1 MAHHSVLAAPWL
13 LETLWNLSV
22 LSVPAS
28 YKVSLQSFH
37 QVWDGF
43 CPQWPQ
49 GKENSSAIP
58 SAGFWYLTEE
68 HVARIN
74 LSEPPTSHSE
84 DWNPRGGFV
93 IMMSALLFLCRG
105 RGSNFIQIVR
115 KLYKMKSCLVNIK
128 KKIQLQCPSVEQ
140 QVNDDKIQCWGK
152 MSHFSLP
159 TLNLQN
165 WKYQSEKYL
174 IERYLS
180 LCSVSL
186 CEQWKKL
193 ILTL

>member
-128 KKIQLQCPSVEQ
+128 KKFSCNVLQWSSRWMTIKSSVGE
-140 QVNDDKIQCWGK
+140 KCLL
-152 MSHFSLP
+152 FFLP
-159 TLNLQN
+159 TLDLQN